1 MSNLDSFRE
10 TLNRAVN
17 AGLQATLHEAY
28 PLLDVYRTEAAV
40 IVQTA
45 SIDGLDPKTVRV
57 EMNGK
62 ELTLS
67 GAAHAS
73 SERPA
78 EAYIRRERKFGDFS
92 RNITIPVPVKSTEA
106 RARVKGGVITIELP
120 LIDDERTEVISVQTV
135 D

>member
-67 GAAHAS
+67 GTAHAS
-73 SERPA
+73 GERPA

-92 RNITIPVPVKSTEA
+92 RTVTVPVPVKSTEA